1 MFLETKD
8 EEDEL
13 TGKIKHK
20 ETFAGISDQ
29 YEEDA
34 YEEVVDNRTGQ
45 TQSQREQILTP
56 GSFEWNIK
64 YNKQAPAT
72 AFTMAALDEENEDGI
87 GVFGS
92 NKVGMKQPIKKK
104 YKPQDFRFNA

>member
-1 MFLETKD
+1 M
-8 EEDEL
+8 
-13 TGKIKHK
+13 
-20 ETFAGISDQ
+20 
-29 YEEDA
+29 
-34 YEEVVDNRTGQ
+34 
-45 TQSQREQILTP
+45 TP